1 MNGDFTKPLRG
12 MVSFGTVPLTKL
24 LVGIELQD
32 AIVSKMDNAIKNFF
46 ILKSIMILLQYSTR

>member
-1 MNGDFTKPLRG
+1 METLLKPLRG

-32 AIVSKMDNAIKNFF
+32 ASVSKMDNAIKNFF
-46 ILKSIMILLQYSTR
+46 IFKSIMILLQYSTR

>member
-1 MNGDFTKPLRG
+1 

-32 AIVSKMDNAIKNFF
+32 ARVSKMDNAIKKFSYLN
-46 ILKSIMILLQYSTR
+46 SIMILLQYSTRY

>member
-1 MNGDFTKPLRG
+1 

-46 ILKSIMILLQYSTR
+46 IFKSIMILLQHSTR

>member
-1 MNGDFTKPLRG
+1 

-32 AIVSKMDNAIKNFF
+32 ASVSKIDNAIKKF
-46 ILKSIMILLQYSTR
+46 LLHYPFY